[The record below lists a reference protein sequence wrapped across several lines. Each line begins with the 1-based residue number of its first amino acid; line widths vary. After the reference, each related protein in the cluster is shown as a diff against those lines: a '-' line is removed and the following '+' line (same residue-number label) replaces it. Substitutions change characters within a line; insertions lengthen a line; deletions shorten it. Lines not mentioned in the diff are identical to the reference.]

1 MLVLAGLGNPGPG
14 YAGHRHNI
22 GFMAADALA
31 SRYRFAP
38 WRKKFQGDVAEGEIP
53 AGTGAGARVLLLK
66 PMTYMNLSGQSVA
79 AALGFYKLGP
89 DALVVLHDE
98 LDLPL
103 GRVKVK
109 ADGGHGGHNGI
120 RDIMAHLGPDFRR
133 VRLGVGHPGEKSLV
147 HNHVLQDFAKGEREM
162 VEKVIAAVTDEAPR
176 LVAGDDSGFMS
187 RVAFHLTPPKPKKEP
202 SASSAPGGATKS
214 AGPDAPVEARI
225 SADPS
230 KPPKTDS

>member
-31 SRYRFAP
+31 SRFRFAP
-38 WRKKFQGDVAEGEIP
+38 WRKKFQGDVAEGEI
-53 AGTGAGARVLLLK
+53 AGVRVLLLK

-79 AALGFYKLGP
+79 AALAFYKAEL
-89 DALVVLHDE
+89 ASLIVLHDE

-109 ADGGHGGHNGI
+109 TGGGHGGHNGI

-133 VRLGVGHPGEKSLV
+133 VRLGVGHPGDKELV
-147 HNHVLQDFAKGEREM
+147 HNHVLQDFAKAERELAA
-162 VEKVIAAVTDEAPR
+162 KVIDAVAEEAPR
-176 LVAGDDSGFMS
+176 LVAGDESGFMS
-187 RVAFHLTPPKPKKEP
+187 RVAFHLSPPKPKPERPPQPPK
-202 SASSAPGGATKS
+202 G
-214 AGPDAPVEARI
+214 AGPDSPVERRI

-230 KPPKTDS
+230 KPSKPDE